1 VAASI
6 HIDVQLLVLD
16 LVEELVSAIK
26 VIVVFGTRITVENV
40 LGDLVPDL
48 TKLKQEVA
56 WHEIKETII
65 V

>member
-26 VIVVFGTRITVENV
+26 VIVVFGTRITVENM
-40 LGDLVPDL
+40 LCDLVPDL